1 MPPIRRER
9 RGYHPPKLRRPPIAP
24 THPAELRHHL
34 VGAWTLV
41 QYLGHPTPRSKT
53 QKAIFPLTRYAQGM
67 LLYTPDGYVSLQLS
81 APGQAAFG
89 LEGAGEGEW
98 AEAGRRT
105 VAYAGGYFINE
116 EWEEEVVVQVGGNGA
131 LPEGGQGEQGGR
143 VQSEGVQGN
152 GVPVNGM
159 LRNPVLANAM
169 PANGVPVNGVSGQ
182 RVQSAGLQGQGVPG
196 GRAGEARSMKM
207 VLQLRHE
214 MRLADLPQSRGSF
227 QIQRWRF
234 EKDGKVLVLTGE
246 PTEVRVAGAPNG
258 KRDGT
263 VSTKMESDWRIPE
276 MRWRKMG
283 SNAVDMPPRPQ
294 SVFERPPSMVPQMA
308 QIPQVHRVPVVLQM
322 PLIPQLPQMPQL
334 PQTPQVH
341 NASIGNG
348 AHHAPSV
355 EHSAHAVDPVPAHNL
370 EPQSMPAPHRN
381 STTPNSV
388 TQAGDS
394 AVAGAKDIK
403 PLALFEPV
411 WPDTKQG

>member
-24 THPAELRHHL
+24 THPAELRAHL

-53 QKAIFPLTRYAQGM
+53 QKSIFPMTRYCQGM

-81 APGQAAFG
+81 TPGQAVFG

-98 AEAGRRT
+98 AEAGRRC
-105 VAYAGGYFINE
+105 VAYAGGYSIGE
-116 EWEEEVVVQVGGNGA
+116 EWEEEVVV
-131 LPEGGQGEQGGR
+131 LEGGEGAQGERTQN
-143 VQSEGVQGN
+143 EGVVGN
-152 GVPVNGM
+152 GVP
-159 LRNPVLANAM
+159 ANAM
-169 PANGVPVNGVSGQ
+169 PANGVPVNGVPVNGVPGNPVPANAVLANGVPGQ
-182 RVQSAGLQGQGVPG
+182 PLPGQGVPG
-196 GRAGEARSMKM
+196 GRGGEARRMKM

-263 VSTKMESDWRIPE
+263 VSTKMDSDWRIPE

-294 SVFERPPSMVPQMA
+294 SVFERPPSIVPQMA
-308 QIPQVHRVPVVLQM
+308 PIPRVHRVPLVLQM
-322 PLIPQLPQMPQL
+322 PLIPQLPPMPQMSQMPQM
-334 PQTPQVH
+334 H
-341 NASIGNG
+341 NGSTGNG
-348 AHHAPSV
+348 
-355 EHSAHAVDPVPAHNL
+355 
-370 EPQSMPAPHRN
+370 
-381 STTPNSV
+381 T
-388 TQAGDS
+388 
-394 AVAGAKDIK
+394 
-403 PLALFEPV
+403 
-411 WPDTKQG
+411 